1 MTNDDNI
8 EINKRLDAILSVLLQ
23 HTKIQE
29 ETTREK
35 ITRLSNLGFD
45 NQEIAKILNTTAGSV
60 SKERS
65 IMKKRTSK

>member
-1 MTNDDNI
+1 MTNDDNRQ
-8 EINKRLDAILSVLLQ
+8 INKRLDAILSVLLQ

-45 NQEIAKILNTTAGSV
+45 NQEIAQILNTTVGSV

-65 IMKKRTSK
+65 IMKKRNSK